1 MYSNHLSDII
11 NLIGP
16 NLRRIDFVPE
26 SDPNYVPS
34 QTHDPCRVGLDQV
47 FKSVTPMLHVTHMRL
62 ALPAWQWVH
71 SWKFALTATP
81 ALQELRIGPLGAF
94 GGLPT
99 LEKYTATNSPSLP
112 LLKLLSIEQMCTAL
126 EPAII
131 NLIRT
136 STCPTVKL
144 WLDDPEGSW
153 KSSKE
158 FEEYLVEWKDRL
170 DLEIG
175 LPSVNQEEEDW
186 LEGNNI
192 KTKGEDMMDQDWIM
206 CLWMSGLTSC
216 LPTFVFLIVLFWL
229 VRVTVVMWIDP
240 VNL

>member
-16 NLRRIDFVPE
+16 NLRRIDFINDLD
-26 SDPNYVPS
+26 SNYVPS
-34 QTHDPCRVGLDQV
+34 QTHEPRRVGLDQV
-47 FKSVTPMLHVTHMRL
+47 FKSITPMPHVTHMRL
-62 ALPAWQWVH
+62 ALPAWQWVD
-71 SWKFALTATP
+71 SWKFALSATP

-112 LLKLLSIEQMCTAL
+112 LLKLLSIEQMCRAL

-131 NLIRT
+131 NLIKT
-136 STCPTVKL
+136 STCHTVRL

-153 KSSKE
+153 KRSNE
-158 FEEYLVEWKDRL
+158 FKDFLVEWKDRL
-170 DLEIG
+170 ELEIA
-175 LPSVNQEEEDW
+175 LPSADQEEEDW

-192 KTKGEDMMDQDWIM
+192 KMKGEDMMDQDWIM
-206 CLWMSGLTSC
+206 ELWMSALMSC
-216 LPTFVFLIVLFWL
+216 LPTFVFLIVLFCFVWY
-229 VRVTVVMWIDP
+229 M
-240 VNL
+240 

>member
-16 NLRRIDFVPE
+16 SLRRIDFVPD

-62 ALPAWQWVH
+62 ALPVWQWVD
-71 SWKFALTATP
+71 SWKYALTATP
-81 ALQELRIGPLGAF
+81 SLQELRVVPLGAF
-94 GGLPT
+94 GGIPT
-99 LEKYTATNSPSLP
+99 LEKYTPTDSPSLP
-112 LLKLLSIEQMCTAL
+112 SLNLLSIEQMCTTL

-131 NLIRT
+131 NLIKSSKCHR
-136 STCPTVKL
+136 VRL
-144 WLDDPEGSW
+144 WLNDPEGSW

-158 FEEYLVEWKDRL
+158 FKEFLVEWKDRL

-175 LPSVNQEEEDW
+175 LPSADQEEEDW
-186 LEGNNI
+186 LKGNF
-192 KTKGEDMMDQDWIM
+192 TKMKGDNVMDQDW
-206 CLWMSGLTSC
+206 
-216 LPTFVFLIVLFWL
+216 
-229 VRVTVVMWIDP
+229 VME
-240 VNL
+240 L